1 LRGYTERFI
10 YFNDVYYS
18 EVAEML
24 MYGKIVIELFG
35 DDMNE
40 AEFNANV
47 ERLQNQLEN
56 MLTNDLFDDFNV
68 VVKEVEELEGD

>member
-1 LRGYTERFI
+1 
-10 YFNDVYYS
+10 
-18 EVAEML
+18 ML